1 MPANK
6 NSLNQKIGKIIWRCP
21 SNIAI
26 VKYWGKKEGQIPS
39 NSSLSMTLSHSFTEI
54 ELDFNDRKTT
64 SGIELDYFFE
74 NKKNAE
80 FENRVRK
87 YLDEQSGFFPVLNR
101 YAVRM
106 NSRNSFPHSAGIA
119 SSASAFGAVA
129 LSLLDASFI
138 VNNQLLDD
146 SFFRQSS
153 ELARKGSGSACRSM
167 YSGFVLWG
175 KNEFMQGS
183 SNEFAVPVLS
193 VHDNFKRLHNAILI
207 VDNSPK
213 KISSSIGHSLMDQN
227 VYAKSRFA
235 QANERT
241 SQLIKVLANGDFE
254 EFIKIAESE
263 ALTLHAM
270 MMTSENYY
278 LLMKPGTLSAINK
291 ITTFRKETGIPV
303 CFTLDAGPNVH
314 LLYPEADKNKVEYFI
329 KNDMKDNIG
338 AVIFDK
344 IGMGP
349 QKIK

>member
-1 MPANK
+1 MRNLK
-6 NSLNQKIGKIIWRCP
+6 TVYVSIWM
-21 SNIAI
+21 SN
-26 VKYWGKKEGQIPS
+26 
-39 NSSLSMTLSHSFTEI
+39 
-54 ELDFNDRKTT
+54 LDF
-64 SGIELDYFFE
+64 F
-74 NKKNAE
+74 
-80 FENRVRK
+80 
-87 YLDEQSGFFPVLNR
+87 R
-101 YAVRM
+101 YWI
-106 NSRNSFPHSAGIA
+106 AGIA

-153 ELARKGSGSACRSM
+153 VLARKGSGSACRSM

-175 KNEFMQGS
+175 KNEFMPGS

-207 VDNSPK
+207 VDDSPK